1 MHQSRVGRF
10 TIALFVAL
18 LITAWSHPIGS
29 YRGTG
34 ARRAVPKQVETT
46 QAILDLIA
54 QLDSTRYFNTIST
67 LAGWNRYTHGSQI
80 LNARDYIQAEFQSLG
95 LITELQSFSVGST
108 TAYNVIGTL
117 PGTTRPN
124 EWYIVCGHYD
134 SISESPNTAAPGAE
148 DNASG
153 TAGVLEL
160 ARVLADE
167 PQPATIKF
175 IAFSGEEQG
184 LFGSN
189 AYVQRLIAS
198 GDLSKVQGV
207 INMDMISY
215 TIDSDLDVL
224 LETRPFAQSLL
235 DLMQLSAQ
243 QFTSLRVVTSFNPC
257 CSDHMPFLNN
267 NVKAVLSIEN
277 DWNVYPHYHRTT
289 DTPDH
294 ITTAM
299 GMEILKMNLATLAQ
313 LMTGVIPSLRVVS
326 PNGGEDWQTGST
338 QTIQWTSTGT
348 IDNVKIELSRN
359 GGSSYE
365 TLFATTPND
374 GTQSWTVTGPA
385 TGSAL
390 IKISDVTN
398 PATFDVSNAV
408 FIISEPP
415 PPPPPPP
422 PPGGCAA
429 TKVVEGATDA
439 ESTLNLLY
447 RFRDEVL
454 ASTSRGRYYTQQYY
468 RFSPELTNILAL
480 HPNLLIDTQGKL
492 ARWRPIIQ
500 SLVNLRSAS
509 VPSVELN
516 LLDELFRSFAAKA
529 SPALRETI
537 EQIRRDVRDPA
548 VQAEFGIRVSR

>member
-1 MHQSRVGRF
+1 MKQSRRGRLAI
-10 TIALFVAL
+10 TLLLALF
-18 LITAWSHPIGS
+18 ITAWSHPVGI
-29 YRGTG
+29 YRGTE
-34 ARRAVPKQVETT
+34 ARRALPKQAATT

-54 QLDSTRYFNTIST
+54 QLDGTRYFNTIST
-67 LAGWNRYTHGSQI
+67 LANWNRYTHGSQI

-95 LITELQSFSVGST
+95 LSTELQSFTVGST

-134 SISESPNTAAPGAE
+134 SISESPSTAAPGAE

-167 PQPATIKF
+167 PQQATLKF

-189 AYVQRLIAS
+189 AYVQSLIAS

-235 DLMQLSAQ
+235 DIMQLSAQ

-289 DTPDH
+289 DTTAH

-313 LMTGVIPSLRVVS
+313 LTAGVIPSLRVVS
-326 PNGGEDWQTGST
+326 PNGSEDWQTGST
-338 QTIQWTSTGT
+338 QTIQWTWTGT

-359 GGSSYE
+359 GGASYE
-365 TLFATTPND
+365 TLFAATPND
-374 GTQSWTVTGPA
+374 GAQSWTVTGPA
-385 TGSAL
+385 TSNAI
-390 IKISDVTN
+390 IKISDITD
-398 PATFDVSNAV
+398 PTTFDVSNAA
-408 FIISEPP
+408 FIISEP

-429 TKVVEGATDA
+429 TKVVEGTTDA
-439 ESTLNLLY
+439 AGTLTLLY

-454 ASTSRGRYYTQQYY
+454 ASTPRGRYYTQQYD
-468 RFSPELTNILAL
+468 RFSPELINILAL
-480 HPNLLIDTQGKL
+480 NRDLLIDTQNKL
-492 ARWRPIIQ
+492 VRWRPVIQ
-500 SLVNLRSAS
+500 SLVSFRSAT
-509 VPSVELN
+509 VTPDDLN
-516 LLDELFRSFAAKA
+516 RLDQLLSSFAAKA
-529 SPALRETI
+529 SPPLRLTL
-537 EQIRRDVRDPA
+537 EQIRRDVRDPN
-548 VQAEFGIRVSR
+548 VQAEFGLRVSR